1 MWQCRTWANCGLWE
15 QYYYHICYCFLTVSS
30 DWFLSCPYST
40 FAWQCVSRYTGCFAI
55 NDHFT
60 VHPTNQAATFGEL
73 VRFECRV
80 SSCNHFLTFLV
91 NGRGLGYLN
100 TTAPDAVLY
109 IRQEDIEVECKQDQN
124 VGTLPIIVNSKTLEA
139 VEYISCNWTVIENG
153 ILRDISS
160 NKAHIVNITYPY
172 QLLPQC
178 PTCPSPSECA
188 NLTNLIPSIA
198 HKEQHAQLYMLS
210 FIVMQTIIAHILL
223 SFLGSCWVY
232 T

>member
-1 MWQCRTWANCGLWE
+1 M
-15 QYYYHICYCFLTVSS
+15 
-30 DWFLSCPYST
+30 
-40 FAWQCVSRYTGCFAI
+40 SRYTGCFAI

-80 SSCNHFLTFLV
+80 SNCNHFLTFLV

-100 TTAPDAVLY
+100 TTAPDAVMY
-109 IRQEDIEVECKQDQN
+109 IRQNAVVCEQGQYVT
-124 VGTLPIIVNSKTLEA
+124 TLSIIVNNKTLEA
-139 VEYISCNWTVIENG
+139 VKYISCNWTVLENG

-160 NKAHIVNITYPY
+160 NKAYIVNITYPY

-178 PTCPSPSECA
+178 PTCPSPTECT

-198 HKEQHAQLYMLS
+198 HKEQHAQLYILS

-223 SFLGSCWVY
+223 SFLGSC
-232 T
+232 